1 MNTYLCT
8 WNPQRWKW
16 NDLDQAIESY
26 KKNCFLDGRWSCGNT
41 KTIEPGDR
49 IFLIKLGHENPN
61 GIMASGFALSHVF
74 EDEHYS
80 DEDRTAQYVKVRFD
94 VVLHPYDEIILSKD
108 LLKDKIPATSWSP
121 RASGVSINSEDSVK
135 LENLWLSHLKDNE
148 LSPVILPEEIIGS
161 AKYYEGAMRRIF
173 VNAYE
178 RDPRARES
186 CINVRGTNCCICGF
200 NFESV
205 YGEIGKKFIHV
216 HHIKPI
222 SEIGKQYE
230 INPST
235 DLIPV
240 CPNCHAM
247 LHIRSKEPLSIEAL
261 KIIISN
267 NEKLLTNR

>member
-8 WNPQRWKW
+8 WNPKIWPW
-16 NDLDQAIESY
+16 NDLNQDIESC
-26 KKNCFLDGRWSCGNT
+26 KKNCFLDDRWSCGNT
-41 KTIEPGDR
+41 KKIEPGDR

-80 DEDRTAQYVKVRFD
+80 DEKRKALYVKVRFD
-94 VVLHPYDEIILSKD
+94 VVLHPYDENI
-108 LLKDKIPATSWSP
+108 LLKNVLKEKIPAMKWSP
-121 RASGVSINSEDSVK
+121 QASGVSIKSEDSTI
-135 LENLWLSHLKDNE
+135 LENLWTSHLKDNN
-148 LSPVILPEEIIGS
+148 LSPVTLPEEIVGS
-161 AKYYEGAMRRIF
+161 VKYYEGAMRRIF

-186 CINVRGTNCCICGF
+186 CINKQGTSCCICGF

-205 YGEIGKKFIHV
+205 YGQIGIGFIHV

-222 SEIGKQYE
+222 SEIGRKYE

-240 CPNCHAM
+240 CPNCHSM
-247 LHIRSKEPLSIEAL
+247 LHIRNEEPLSIEEL
-261 KIIISN
+261 KMLIN
-267 NEKLLTNR
+267 KKTNC